1 MSPTEE
7 RTVPFGWGPG
17 ASQLLRRSSMGCG
30 DSHTL
35 LILIYCLAEEAAPSR
50 RRKELGSAAA
60 GGERSDEQGHAEGR
74 RAAWPAAWAVPMS
87 CVFLCT

>member
-1 MSPTEE
+1 MGSRGLSAPWKEQ
-7 RTVPFGWGPG
+7 RGVWGQPHP
-17 ASQLLRRSSMGCG
+17 ADYLLCR
-30 DSHTL
+30 L
-35 LILIYCLAEEAAPSR
+35 VEEAAPSR
-50 RRKELGSAAA
+50 RRKEPGSAAA